1 MKRFLLA
8 TAAIAVLAAAP
19 ASARTMGTSP
29 SGTAPT
35 PKSSPCM
42 SNGAPPS
49 TNIDRSGTGSG
60 NKPST
65 TSSSGATTGTRS
77 LNNSGT
83 GTPPNTASDGTAC

>member
-8 TAAIAVLAAAP
+8 TAAIAILAVAP
-19 ASARTMGTSP
+19 ASAQTMGTSP

-35 PKSSPCM
+35 SKSSPCM

-65 TSSSGATTGTRS
+65 TSSSGVTTGTRS
-77 LNNSGT
+77 LNNFRIGT
-83 GTPPNTASDGTAC
+83 APNTASDGTAC